1 MCGSVVD
8 ISAQDA
14 LSINYVYALLSQTDG
29 SLNFQIIISAI
40 MIQYSFMMIIMLQ
53 RTPKLGELIMMVS
66 EMVSELRKFIITFG
80 LLIIAFIIVGR

>member
-1 MCGSVVD
+1 M
-8 ISAQDA
+8 
-14 LSINYVYALLSQTDG
+14 SQTDG
-29 SLNFQIIISAI
+29 SLNFQIIISAL
-40 MIQYSFMMIIMLQ
+40 MVQYSFMMIIMLQ